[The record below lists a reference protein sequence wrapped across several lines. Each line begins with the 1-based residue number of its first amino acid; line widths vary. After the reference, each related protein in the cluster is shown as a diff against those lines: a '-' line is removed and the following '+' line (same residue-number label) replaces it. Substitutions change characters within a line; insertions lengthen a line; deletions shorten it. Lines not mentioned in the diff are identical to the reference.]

1 MFRRGIHPDDL
12 TFDESLEIARL
23 AVKMLRDGVQI
34 EAIVDFFGIPE
45 EILYKL
51 IADMLQFF

>member
-12 TFDESLEIARL
+12 TFDERLEISKL
-23 AVKMLRDGVQI
+23 AVKMLRDGVRI
-34 EAIVDFFGIPE
+34 EAMEDFFKIPE
-45 EILYKL
+45 DVLLKL